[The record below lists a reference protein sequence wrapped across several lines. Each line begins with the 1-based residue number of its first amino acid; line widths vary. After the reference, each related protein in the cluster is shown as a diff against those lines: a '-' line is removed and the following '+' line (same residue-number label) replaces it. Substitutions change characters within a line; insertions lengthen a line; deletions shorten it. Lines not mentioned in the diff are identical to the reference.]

1 MSVIVAK
8 RRHSE
13 VQFLENAR
21 ALEIYT
27 LQKTIKMPKR
37 WNHFKMLIERCVI
50 NCYTNCKLGNSIFLK
65 DNESAEERKKY
76 FEKALQNLYV
86 LTSQLDVA
94 KELTL
99 FNNISEK
106 QYAHWLGL
114 IATEIN
120 ELKYIEKAD
129 NERVK

>member
-50 NCYTNCKLGNSIFLK
+50 NCYTQLLQM
-65 DNESAEERKKY
+65 KKY
-76 FEKALQNLYV
+76 
-86 LTSQLDVA
+86 T
-94 KELTL
+94 
-99 FNNISEK
+99 NNIIKGVSNGTR
-106 QYAHWLGL
+106 QA
-114 IATEIN
+114 N
-120 ELKYIEKAD
+120 
-129 NERVK
+129 